1 MAEDRVVEF
10 EDRSIK
16 IIQIKEQREKKKKK
30 KTEKTKRWACD
41 TCRIIIKELTSM
53 SRVSEEK

>member
-30 KTEKTKRWACD
+30 KQRKLKDEPVT
-41 TCRIIIKELTSM
+41 L
-53 SRVSEEK
+53 VG